1 MVPLQQIDPGTMAL
15 VVSGYETQYP
25 DPLTMNAGDGLKIIK
40 RRDDDWPGWVF
51 CESKGGRQG
60 WVPENNIK
68 IDGDAAVAQ
77 KTYVAREVTVMEG
90 EIVRIEN
97 VESGWAWVTN
107 MTDQTGWI
115 PLKNL
120 KIVE

>member
-1 MVPLQQIDPGTMAL
+1 MAL
-15 VVSGYETQYP
+15 VIAVYETQYP
-25 DPLTMNAGDGLKIIK
+25 DPLTMDVGDDLKIVK
-40 RRDDDWPGWVF
+40 TMDDEWPGWVF
-51 CESKGGRQG
+51 CESKSGKRG
-60 WVPENNIK
+60 WVPESGIK
-68 IDGDAAVAQ
+68 IDGDSATAQ
-77 KTYVAREVTVMEG
+77 KSYVAREVTVMEG

-107 MTDQTGWI
+107 MTDQTGWV

>member
-1 MVPLQQIDPGTMAL
+1 LQQIDPGTMAL
-15 VVSGYETQYP
+15 VVAGHEPQYP
-25 DPLTMNAGDGLKIIK
+25 DPLTMNSGDALKIMK
-40 RRDDDWPGWVF
+40 RRDEEWPGWVF
-51 CESKGGRQG
+51 CESQSGKRG
-60 WVPENNIK
+60 WVPEKSIK
-68 IDGDAAVAQ
+68 IDGEAAVAQ
-77 KTYVAREVTVMEG
+77 QNYVAREVTVMEG

-107 MTDQTGWI
+107 MTDATGWV